1 MKRLS
6 IEDNL
11 FFSQH
16 SVRRPYRGHWLEG
29 INPNRLLDVFYAT
42 YQPVRKT
49 ADIRHGLKTPDSDD
63 GVCYQPLQGCMALMW
78 QCRGKAPLIAFVHC
92 GDSLM
97 ATYSL

>member
-11 FFSQH
+11 FFSH
-16 SVRRPYRGHWLEG
+16 YSVRRPYRGHRLER

-49 ADIRHGLKTPDSDD
+49 ADIRHGLKTSESDD
-63 GVCYQPLQGCMALMW
+63 GVCYQPLKSCGALM
-78 QCRGKAPLIAFVHC
+78 
-92 GDSLM
+92 
-97 ATYSL
+97 